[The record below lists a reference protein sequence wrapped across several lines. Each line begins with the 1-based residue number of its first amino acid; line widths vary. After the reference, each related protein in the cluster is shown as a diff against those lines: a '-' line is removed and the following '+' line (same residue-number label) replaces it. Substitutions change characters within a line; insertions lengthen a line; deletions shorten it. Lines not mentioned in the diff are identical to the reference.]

1 MVRRRLKEVGFD
13 PRTFAEVPW
22 LLSHHKVDRLQFAQ
36 THADW
41 DEHQWRN
48 VLFPTSLMKMILGC
62 PESSER
68 FLEK

>member
-1 MVRRRLKEVGFD
+1 MVRRRLKEVLVGFD

-22 LLSHHKVDRLQFAQ
+22 LLSH
-36 THADW
+36 
-41 DEHQWRN
+41 